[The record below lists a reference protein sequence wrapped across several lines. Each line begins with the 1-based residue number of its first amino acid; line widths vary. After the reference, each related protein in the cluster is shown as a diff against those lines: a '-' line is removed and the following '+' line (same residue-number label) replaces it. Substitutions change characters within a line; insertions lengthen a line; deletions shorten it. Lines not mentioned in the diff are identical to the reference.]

1 MHGAWIAAHIMN
13 TINLRCD
20 LKVPNSQSWHFIVK
34 SLAMDESLSEIIT
47 DHDIFEI
54 VDHGDAYVM
63 THHSKLFEDCR
74 ELFAF
79 DKNDRVPSQIMYS
92 VLVSTLKSSWV
103 EHLI

>member
-1 MHGAWIAAHIMN
+1 M
-13 TINLRCD
+13 
-20 LKVPNSQSWHFIVK
+20 PNSQSWHFVVK
-34 SLAMDESLSEIIT
+34 SLAMDESLKDIVA
-47 DHDIFEI
+47 DNDIFEI

-63 THHSKLFEDCR
+63 THHSKMFEDCR

-79 DKNDRVPSQIMYS
+79 DKVDKVSAKIMYS